1 MCLCVGLRNSKA
13 SEAAAEWA
21 GQTEIGQVSK
31 REQGGQIMQ
40 TLSTIRPTLDSTLS
54 LWVSRKHYY
63 NNMADPEI
71 PQQYPQ
77 KNLEV
82 SHCCLALACGDCQET
97 RCYCLKNILQLSSF
111 YALQFPAIMKPP
123 KQHRMKTNM
132 GKYAMKKVFN
142 LLKIY
147 LWGKMHEKT
156 V

>member
-1 MCLCVGLRNSKA
+1 
-13 SEAAAEWA
+13 
-21 GQTEIGQVSK
+21 
-31 REQGGQIMQ
+31 MQ
-40 TLSTIRPTLDSTLS
+40 TLSTIRLTLDSTLR

-77 KNLEV
+77 KNLEIC
-82 SHCCLALACGDCQET
+82 HCCLALACDGCQET

-111 YALQFPAIMKPP
+111 HALQFPAIMKPL
-123 KQHRMKTNM
+123 KQLRMKTNK
-132 GKYAMKKVFN
+132 GNYEMKKVFK

-147 LWGKMHEKT
+147 LWGKMHENK

>member
-1 MCLCVGLRNSKA
+1 
-13 SEAAAEWA
+13 
-21 GQTEIGQVSK
+21 
-31 REQGGQIMQ
+31 MQ

-54 LWVSRKHYY
+54 LWVSRNTITTTWQTRKSLSNTHR
-63 NNMADPEI
+63 
-71 PQQYPQ
+71 
-77 KNLEV
+77 KNLEMC
-82 SHCCLALACGDCQET
+82 HCCLALACDDCQET

-111 YALQFPAIMKPP
+111 HALRFPAIMKPP

-147 LWGKMHEKT
+147 LWGKMHEKK

>member
-1 MCLCVGLRNSKA
+1 MDGAVFLICLLFGLRCS
-13 SEAAAEWA
+13 S
-21 GQTEIGQVSK
+21 IGADRLLGGDRIGEGTTTSWRVLANEYLLDLPLPVSVPS
-31 REQGGQIMQ
+31 M
-40 TLSTIRPTLDSTLS
+40 
-54 LWVSRKHYY
+54 
-63 NNMADPEI
+63 
-71 PQQYPQ
+71 
-77 KNLEV
+77 